1 MTRNHKKAVLYQA
14 ICRFFECSLI
24 TRKNDMSHPPIVDG
38 RLLPKSVKFNDKK
51 QG

>member
-1 MTRNHKKAVLYQA
+1 MTKSREKAVLHQA
-14 ICRFFECSLI
+14 ICRFFECPLI

-38 RLLPKSVKFNDKK
+38 QLLPKSVKFNNKK